1 MPHFRMRTYQGI
13 VRGIGAF
20 RIGKSCFIKRGL
32 VTGALLC
39 SVVPAAAAE
48 YQVDV
53 GDVIE
58 ILVARVPE
66 L

>member
-48 YQVDV
+48 
-53 GDVIE
+53 
-58 ILVARVPE
+58 
-66 L
+66 